1 MRQNQRWDGESYIHN
16 SVITDNSNKDSLC
29 PSSAKFKHCNQV
41 VNFSNYQE
49 RIQQKEDA
57 VKNLKEKTG
66 EMRENDKKVTI
77 SQSKL
82 YQQEKKF
89 NRKQKDSSK
98 EGEKN
103 EMNK

>member
-1 MRQNQRWDGESYIHN
+1 
-16 SVITDNSNKDSLC
+16 
-29 PSSAKFKHCNQV
+29 
-41 VNFSNYQE
+41 
-49 RIQQKEDA
+49 
-57 VKNLKEKTG
+57 
-66 EMRENDKKVTI
+66 MRENDKKVTI

-82 YQQEKKF
+82 SQQDKKF